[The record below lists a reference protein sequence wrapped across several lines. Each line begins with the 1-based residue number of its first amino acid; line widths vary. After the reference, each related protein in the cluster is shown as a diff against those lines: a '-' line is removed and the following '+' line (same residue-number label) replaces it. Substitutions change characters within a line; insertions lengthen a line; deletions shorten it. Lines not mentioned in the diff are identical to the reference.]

1 MTQSPTNQ
9 ASPGFLKIVSM
20 LLTFFILRGLFELVT
35 GDFMLSLFPAWDTV
49 ILSSAYRIPI
59 LVVLILLSGALVAGV
74 FYLVRKGVYLLYF
87 TLRK

>member
-1 MTQSPTNQ
+1 MNQ
-9 ASPGFLKIVSM
+9 ASPGFLKIASM
-20 LLTFFILRGLFELVT
+20 LLTFLILRGLFELIT

-74 FYLVRKGVYLLYF
+74 FSMVRKVVNLLYF
-87 TLRK
+87 TLKK